1 MQIPAKYWQYVTET
15 AATYNVDPVRLLET
29 AAWQVVERGLDIIA
43 SSDDA
48 TVDVPLDPAITD
60 MLDELGPTI
69 ALFSMCYLARAAKAM
84 RDPQYAQPQLD
95 GSRATDGRFKSLH
108 PNSMVFGSAKPK

>member
-1 MQIPAKYWQYVTET
+1 
-15 AATYNVDPVRLLET
+15 
-29 AAWQVVERGLDIIA
+29 
-43 SSDDA
+43 
-48 TVDVPLDPAITD
+48 
-60 MLDELGPTI
+60 
-69 ALFSMCYLARAAKAM
+69 MCYLARAAKAM